1 MRSLIAILLLL
12 ITGTAAAQRF
22 PKDDLYDTVNQWRVS
37 IDDGWFTA
45 KTITYGGYTTSSRK
59 NGISPALAPTIKT
72 PGKAFHFDV
81 SSNGNTIT
89 VQAAEVTHIAF
100 LNSDL
105 PDFLA
110 KASDKATLY
119 YTLFDVPAN
128 KAGSRWEMILK
139 ASTYMELNADKP
151 AGILRT
157 AKEDIRITANNRF
170 GPANSYEQLCYVFKQ
185 GKKSVAAVI
194 PGDAPRVWVRKGLD
208 ESTVQVL
215 AAAIGA
221 LLLR

>member
-22 PKDDLYDTVNQWRVS
+22 PKDDLYDSVNQWRVS

-45 KTITYGGYTTSSRK
+45 KTITYGDYTTSSRK
-59 NGISPALAPTIKT
+59 NGIAPALAPTIKT

-81 SSNGNTIT
+81 SGNGSTIT
-89 VQAAEVTHIAF
+89 VQTAEVTHIAF
-100 LNSDL
+100 LNSNL

-110 KASDKATLY
+110 IASDKATLY
-119 YTLFDVPAN
+119 YALFDIPAN
-128 KAGSRWEMILK
+128 EVLSRWELIVK
-139 ASTYMELNADKP
+139 SATYMELNADKP
-151 AGILRT
+151 VGILRT
-157 AKEDIRITANNRF
+157 AAAQIRITANNRF
-170 GPANSYEQLCYVFKQ
+170 GPANSYERLCYVFKI

-194 PGDAPRVWVRKGLD
+194 PGDVPQVWVRKGVD
-208 ESTVQVL
+208 TATVQVL